1 MRGYPPNSF
10 FASNMVHPP
19 IKQPRGLFIPDWHQR
34 WNNKDEPR
42 VIQDDIYRMYN
53 GWFPAGGATKDQNPS
68 RTKNILVI
76 VQFI

>member
-34 WNNKDEPR
+34 WKNKDEPR

-53 GWFPAGGATKDQNPS
+53 GWFPLAVQQ
-68 RTKNILVI
+68 RTKIH
-76 VQFI
+76 QEQKTY